1 MIRRACYMMSYVAF
15 ESFNAFSFLSRFPY
29 VPDFPQFSRVLFRTK
44 RAIRYI
50 YGNNRQLEI
59 TLNTMFWSGRSKF
72 LTYPRNFKIPNEICS
87 RSSVQFCSQF
97 LGKRIFACVKKKIL
111 QKIMEMLWIKKCIKN
126 YKSFFKN
133 STFQQNFRSTAFTTI
148 NGVYCARRNDTV
160 SFLDQ

>member
-59 TLNTMFWSGRSKF
+59 TLNYYVLERTLEISYISSKF
-72 LTYPRNFKIPNEICS
+72 QNTEWNLFPIVWLVLFIIY
-87 RSSVQFCSQF
+87 
-97 LGKRIFACVKKKIL
+97 GKKDLCMREKKKIL

-133 STFQQNFRSTAFTTI
+133 STF
-148 NGVYCARRNDTV
+148 
-160 SFLDQ
+160 